1 MSMFD
6 IHQIRLDVNAR
17 LRQRTLEVIEFVLE
31 EEVAEILHAVRHE
44 RSERRSGYR
53 NGSVE
58 RTVTT
63 SKGLATITVPRA
75 RVKRPD
81 GSTHEFRSELLP
93 RYRRR
98 TREIDEAILGVYL
111 AGANT
116 RRIKKALSPLFGE
129 THLSKSAIS
138 RVVAKLK
145 EMFARWRSRD
155 LSEERYA
162 VIYLDGFHLK
172 VRLARR
178 VISVPS
184 LVALGVA
191 EDGSKQLI
199 AMELAVRESGDSWSR
214 FVADLVDRG
223 LGAPSLLV
231 TDGHAGLKKAR
242 SVWGTIKV
250 QRCTKHKWENLK
262 EACPKHA
269 HPELAREWK
278 GVVDAKTRRA
288 ANEAYD
294 SMLSKWKRECPPVAR
309 SLEEAGKDLLTF
321 YDLPKAL
328 WRSVRTTNAIENL
341 NREFRRRTKTQGSF
355 STEDAALTLLF
366 GLIAFDQ
373 IKMRRINGHYALT
386 HLSVNQTQT
395 LDPSAA
401 RAA

>member
-1 MSMFD
+1 MSIHD
-6 IHQIRLDVNAR
+6 IHQTRRDVKAR
-17 LRQRTLEVIEFVLE
+17 VRRYALEVLELVLE
-31 EEVAEILHAVRHE
+31 EEAAEILHAGRHE
-44 RSERRSGYR
+44 RTEARAGYR
-53 NGSVE
+53 NGSVK
-58 RTVTT
+58 RTITT
-63 SKGLATITVPRA
+63 SQGVDTIAVPRA
-75 RVKRPD
+75 RVEGPD

-93 RYRRR
+93 RYQRR
-98 TREIDEAILGVYL
+98 TREIDEAILGIYL

-116 RRIKKALSPLFGE
+116 RRIKQALSPLFGE

-145 EMFARWRSRD
+145 DLFARWRSRD

-178 VISVPS
+178 VISVPI
-184 LVALGVA
+184 LVALGIA

-199 AMELAVRESGDSWSR
+199 AMELAVRESGESWSR
-214 FVADLVDRG
+214 FVADMIGRG

-242 SVWGTIKV
+242 SVWGEIKV

-269 HPELAREWK
+269 HPELARDWK
-278 GVVDAKTRRA
+278 AVVDAKNKRA

-294 SMLSKWKRECPPVAR
+294 SMLSKSKRDCPPLAR

-366 GLIAFDQ
+366 GLIAFGQ
-373 IKMRRINGHYALT
+373 IKMRRINGHYALP
-386 HLSVNQTQT
+386 HLSINHTPT
-395 LDPSAA
+395 MDPSAA